1 MKREPSRAERSLVAR
16 FRARRATEATLALEV
31 TLLGD
36 GRGTPEYQKRLEL
49 QERLERHPFVSH
61 VTIPELLHDRYPD
74 ASADEV
80 ERSAIEQAD
89 IVLCLEGPRRL
100 PLGLYTEIV
109 SYFGDT
115 HPDKWFYCRPVDREQ
130 VASPE
135 PLVAALARP
144 VLKSID
150 TFDYD
155 PGEWE
160 TCGRITTACEERI
173 ERVARRI
180 LDRRAAEQP

>member
-1 MKREPSRAERSLVAR
+1 MKESSRAEQDVEARVAR
-16 FRARRATEATLALEV
+16 RHAAEAALSLDV

-49 QERLERHPFVSH
+49 QERLQRHPFVSH
-61 VTIPELLHDRYPD
+61 VTIPEVLRDRYPD

-89 IVLCLEGPRRL
+89 IVLCLEGPRHL
-100 PLGLYTEIV
+100 PLGLYTEII
-109 SYFGDT
+109 SYFGGT
-115 HPDKWFYCRPVDREQ
+115 HPDKWFCCRPVDREQ

-173 ERVARRI
+173 ERVAHRI
-180 LDRRAAEQP
+180 LDQQLFD